1 MLRRFIGAVLPSM
14 LAFAF
19 SGLYTIVD
27 GFFIGRN
34 IGDIGLAAVNIAYP
48 LAALVQAVGT
58 GIGMG
63 GAVWISLYRGKGDR
77 EREEECLGNTLTTLF
92 LGGLLLM
99 AVLFALCGPVLRLSG
114 ERVRRSHG
122 IYPYSDWRFPAS
134 ALCNRLCTTDSKL

>member
-92 LGGLLLM
+92 WEGFCLW
-99 AVLFALCGPVLRLSG
+99 LSCLHYAA
-114 ERVRRSHG
+114 RS
-122 IYPYSDWRFPAS
+122 SDCQGQRA
-134 ALCNRLCTTDSKL
+134 ACTEKPWYISVF

>member
-48 LAALVQAVGT
+48 LAALVQAVGMVSAWEALSGYPFTVEKET
-58 GIGMG
+58 G
-63 GAVWISLYRGKGDR
+63 RGRKSAW
-77 EREEECLGNTLTTLF
+77 EI
-92 LGGLLLM
+92 LLLPCFWEGFC
-99 AVLFALCGPVLRLSG
+99 LWLSCLHYAA
-114 ERVRRSHG
+114 RS
-122 IYPYSDWRFPAS
+122 SDCQGQRA
-134 ALCNRLCTTDSKL
+134 ACTEKPWYISVF

>member
-63 GAVWISLYRGKGDR
+63 GAVWISLYR
-77 EREEECLGNTLTTLF
+77 CLLYTS
-92 LGGLLLM
+92 
-99 AVLFALCGPVLRLSG
+99 R
-114 ERVRRSHG
+114 
-122 IYPYSDWRFPAS
+122 
-134 ALCNRLCTTDSKL
+134 